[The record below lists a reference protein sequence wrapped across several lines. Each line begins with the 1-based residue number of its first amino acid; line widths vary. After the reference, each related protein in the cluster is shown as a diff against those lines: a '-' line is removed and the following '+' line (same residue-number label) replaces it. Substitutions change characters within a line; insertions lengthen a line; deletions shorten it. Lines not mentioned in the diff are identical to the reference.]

1 MLQSKVIEAPIEF
14 PEGLANG
21 AILNFLSPLSSK
33 TCYISVEKVMKSVEM
48 RGNYSLINNNC
59 KDIANVAY
67 DCDND
72 DFFNN
77 YNPK

>member
-33 TCYISVEKVMKSVEM
+33 IVSG
-48 RGNYSLINNNC
+48 R
-59 KDIANVAY
+59 
-67 DCDND
+67 
-72 DFFNN
+72 
-77 YNPK
+77 

>member
-1 MLQSKVIEAPIEF
+1 
-14 PEGLANG
+14 
-21 AILNFLSPLSSK
+21 
-33 TCYISVEKVMKSVEM
+33 MKSVEM